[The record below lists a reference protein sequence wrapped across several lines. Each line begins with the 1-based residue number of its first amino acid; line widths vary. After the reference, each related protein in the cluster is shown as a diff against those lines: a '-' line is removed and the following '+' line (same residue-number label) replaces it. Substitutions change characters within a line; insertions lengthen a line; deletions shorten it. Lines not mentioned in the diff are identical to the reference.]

1 MTCADDGCDYQ
12 LDLDGQVTCTNCGAM
27 DDELNKHVQNK
38 ELDRVI
44 AHDEI
49 YKGRVARDKR
59 NYPVMTHDEP
69 IAEIKTQAGLEMF
82 KYFNDNYGSSIWGRV
97 LRGIQAIEKE
107 LE

>member
-1 MTCADDGCDYQ
+1 
-12 LDLDGQVTCTNCGAM
+12 
-27 DDELNKHVQNK
+27 
-38 ELDRVI
+38 
-44 AHDEI
+44 
-49 YKGRVARDKR
+49 
-59 NYPVMTHDEP
+59 MTHDEP